1 MINHLSPCTS
11 SCRTPVITCRPMQWL
26 QPAYSVAVHDNGM
39 VCCFGVLLW
48 CAAMVHCCGVLL
60 WCVALV
66 CCYGCIAMV
75 CCYGA
80 LLWCAAMVHCYGVLL
95 WCIAMV
101 CCYCMVHLQLTF
113 SIKSANSLTALFLPG
128 FLLSTAISFIVS
140 CKNFAIC
147 SFIFN
152 SFFLRS
158 SCRFALASKLTL
170 HLMPSVHHPVM
181 PLALTCQRDI
191 SAL

>member
-1 MINHLSPCTS
+1 MYFKLQDTS
-11 SCRTPVITCRPMQWL
+11 DYMQTNAVVAAILQCSCARQW
-26 QPAYSVAVHDNGM
+26 D
-39 VCCFGVLLW
+39 GVLLW
-48 CAAMVHCCGVLL
+48 CAAMVCCYGALL
-60 WCVALV
+60 WCAAMV
-66 CCYGCIAMV
+66 CCYGALLWCAATVWCIAMV

-80 LLWCAAMVHCYGVLL
+80 LLWCAATV

-101 CCYCMVHLQLTF
+101 CCYSMVRLQLTF

-147 SFIFN
+147 NFIFN

-170 HLMPSVHHPVM
+170 HLMHSVHHPVM